1 MVIVFIIFSRVLM
14 VYLHIVVEFLCAD
27 MQAGLR
33 YEDVT
38 WRKKGMM
45 PFWLDGVGG
54 SSSTSNS
61 KSPSHSP
68 PCSRYHPYARKK
80 HVYVTCSL
88 KFYIS
93 LRLVLLY
100 AGVVAIARLWV
111 M

>member
-1 MVIVFIIFSRVLM
+1 MLIMFSRVLM
-14 VYLHIVVEFLCAD
+14 VSLHIVVEFLCAD
-27 MQAGLR
+27 MLAGLR

-38 WRKKGMM
+38 WHKKGMM
-45 PFWLDGVGG
+45 PFWLDGAGG

-88 KFYIS
+88 NFLYKSAFCFA
-93 LRLVLLY
+93 LLS